1 MKWDEEQ
8 AHLQQ
13 WSHEQ
18 SKERDLPT
26 KESPILAIL
35 LLIAISLSLSSLPRH
50 MVSRDAKPDQKGF
63 VNQS

>member
-35 LLIAISLSLSSLPRH
+35 LLIAIFLSSSGYGIARCKAGP
-50 MVSRDAKPDQKGF
+50 KGLR
-63 VNQS
+63 